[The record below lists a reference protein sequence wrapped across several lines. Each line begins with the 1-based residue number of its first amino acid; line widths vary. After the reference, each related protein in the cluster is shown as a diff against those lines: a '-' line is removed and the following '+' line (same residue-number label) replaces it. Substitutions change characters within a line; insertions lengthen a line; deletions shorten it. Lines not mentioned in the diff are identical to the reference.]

1 MSSTAPA
8 VSAPPATAPRV
19 VRDEWRIRYEYPTG
33 EVAARFFDALKE
45 RRIVATHCSAS
56 GMTYLP
62 PRAYCERSFERCDG
76 FVEAGSEGT
85 IEAATIVSA
94 AFENLP
100 PPPYAIAYVRLDGV
114 STAMLWPSGDKIG
127 RPLNAA
133 FLKKSAIGMDS
144 SARALAPHR
153 PVLSKMVLS
162 TRGIMRRFKTVSFC
176 IHINGHGAQ

>member
-1 MSSTAPA
+1 MNAASSSLPT
-8 VSAPPATAPRV
+8 SSPRV
-19 VRDEWRIRYEYPTG
+19 VHDEWRIRYEYPTG

-62 PRAYCERSFERCDG
+62 PRAYCERSFERCDST
-76 FVEAGSEGT
+76 VDAGHEGT

-114 STAMLWPSGDKIG
+114 STAMLNFVHGIDLSDVP
-127 RPLNAA
+127 AA
-133 FLKKSAIGMDS
+133 AQRLQPG
-144 SARALAPHR
+144 
-153 PVLSKMVLS
+153 
-162 TRGIMRRFKTVSFC
+162 TRVRVAFVDQPQGQVTDFYYHLT
-176 IHINGHGAQ
+176 

>member
-1 MSSTAPA
+1 MNAASSPLPA
-8 VSAPPATAPRV
+8 SSPRV
-19 VRDEWRIRYEYPTG
+19 VHDEWRIRYEYPTG

-62 PRAYCERSFERCDG
+62 PRAYCERSFERCDST
-76 FVEAGSEGT
+76 VDAGHEGT

-114 STAMLWPSGDKIG
+114 STAMLNFVHGIDLSDVPAAAQRLQPGTRVRVAFVDQ
-127 RPLNAA
+127 PLGQVTD
-133 FLKKSAIGMDS
+133 FYYQL
-144 SARALAPHR
+144 
-153 PVLSKMVLS
+153 
-162 TRGIMRRFKTVSFC
+162 T
-176 IHINGHGAQ
+176 